1 MNVSAP
7 FFKIVRAAATLAVVG
22 ATFFC
27 ASAFALNPVDA
38 GLRVENYSDGDV
50 QRYPVALVRGAAPG
64 VDSGTVVVENL
75 SSALPTRI
83 SRATVRGGRFK
94 ILVELVPG
102 PNRLSVAVG
111 ASRVDLTL
119 FYRRR
124 EPKYFVRLIYFVD
137 STGDASF
144 EIPAFWNAPQTA
156 ETASNA
162 PELSQN
168 YRDKIRTAATLW
180 QTATAERL
188 NDAGFGRRT
197 FALETD
203 ANGEIAVVLWRG
215 KKTAAEYRALSEAEL
230 FCEIYREI
238 ADAPQT
244 TEFVRSFVLVGFAR
258 RGPVSTATNAPDA
271 ADKTVKTASNGRIAL
286 GGRSIAVLDATTLF
300 SWPDSLADVE
310 TLFADSG
317 PIPEE
322 FAPDSS
328 FRRVRW
334 ALSASTLGA
343 GLHEL
348 GHAFGLGHSR
358 AENDVMSRGFDRFN
372 RIFSVVEPPSATAPE
387 PTFFSD
393 DGATT
398 WGPESAKILLR
409 SFWIEE

>member
-1 MNVSAP
+1 MNVSAT
-7 FFKIVRAAATLAVVG
+7 FFKIVRAVALVCVVG

-27 ASAFALNPVDA
+27 VSTASAFAPTPVDA
-38 GLRVENYSDGDV
+38 GLPTANAAPPIRVENYSDGDV

-64 VDSGTVVVENL
+64 VDVGTVVVENL

-111 ASRVDLTL
+111 ASRIDLTL

-144 EIPAFWNAPQTA
+144 EIPAFLNA
-156 ETASNA
+156 A
-162 PELSQN
+162 PSPTLSQN
-168 YRDKIRTAATLW
+168 YRGKIRTAATLW

-203 ANGEIAVVLWRG
+203 KNGEIAVVLWRG

-230 FCEIYREI
+230 FREIYREI

-258 RGPVSTATNAPDA
+258 RDA
-271 ADKTVKTASNGRIAL
+271 ANKTVKTDKSVASNGRIAL

-300 SWPDSLADVE
+300 AWPDSLADVE
-310 TLFADSG
+310 RFFADSA

-322 FAPDSS
+322 FAADSG

-372 RIFSVVEPPSATAPE
+372 RIFSVVEPPSAPASE

-393 DGATT
+393 ESATT
-398 WGPESAKILLR
+398 WNPESAKILLR